1 MKKMETRKV
10 KKMERGEIMGIL
22 KTVLYEKIGG
32 ITEIEEKD
40 MTDGM
45 SFFKDMGMDSL
56 DFVEVIMDMEKELD
70 IVIPDDNLDHVT
82 RIGELVDVMY
92 EIVND

>member
-1 MKKMETRKV
+1 METKKE
-10 KKMERGEIMGIL
+10 KKMERTEIAEIL
-22 KTVLYEKIGG
+22 KTVLYEKIGEMMR
-32 ITEIEEKD
+32 IKKEDMKD
-40 MTDGM
+40 DMHL
-45 SFFKDMGMDSL
+45 FEDMGMDSL
-56 DFVEVIMDMEKELD
+56 DFVEVIMEMEKELG

>member
-1 MKKMETRKV
+1 METKKE
-10 KKMERGEIMGIL
+10 KKMERTEIAEIL
-22 KTVLYEKIGG
+22 KTVLYEKIGEMMR
-32 ITEIEEKD
+32 IKKEDMKD
-40 MTDGM
+40 
-45 SFFKDMGMDSL
+45 DMHLFEDMRMDPL
-56 DFVEVIMDMEKELD
+56 DFVEVIMEMEKESG

>member
-1 MKKMETRKV
+1 METKKE
-10 KKMERGEIMGIL
+10 KKMERTEIAEIL
-22 KTVLYEKIGG
+22 KTVLYEKIGEMMR
-32 ITEIEEKD
+32 IKKEDMKD
-40 MTDGM
+40 
-45 SFFKDMGMDSL
+45 DMHLFEDTGMDSL
-56 DFVEVIMDMEKELD
+56 DFVEVIMEMEKELG

>member
-1 MKKMETRKV
+1 METKKE
-10 KKMERGEIMGIL
+10 KKMERTEIAEIL
-22 KTVLYEKIGG
+22 KTVLYEKIGEMMR
-32 ITEIEEKD
+32 IKKEDMKD
-40 MTDGM
+40 
-45 SFFKDMGMDSL
+45 DMHLFEDMRMDSL
-56 DFVEVIMDMEKELD
+56 DFVEVIMEMEKELG